1 MQVVVSWREVEADA
15 PDVAKLAR
23 SFFDAHTHH
32 TLATIR
38 RDGSPRISGTEVQFA
53 DGDVWLGSMWRATKA
68 LDLIRDPRFAL
79 HSASEDPP
87 AWKGD
92 AKIAGQMEEV
102 NDPAARKARLGSEA
116 APGRAHLF
124 RADITEVVVV
134 RLGEPPD
141 HLVIESWG
149 AGRGVARRERR

>member
-1 MQVVVSWREVEADA
+1 MPSWSEVEAEA
-15 PDVAKLAR
+15 TELAKLAR

-32 TLATIR
+32 TLATLR

-53 DGDVWLGSMWRATKA
+53 DGEVWLGSMWQATKA

-79 HSASEDPP
+79 HSSSEDPP

-92 AKIAGQMEEV
+92 ARIAGRMEEV
-102 NDPAARKARLGSEA
+102 SDPAARKARLGSES

-134 RLGEPPD
+134 RLGEPAD
-141 HLVIESWG
+141 HLVIESWR
-149 AGRGVARRERR
+149 AGQGVTRRERR

>member
-1 MQVVVSWREVEADA
+1 MPSWSEVEAEA
-15 PDVAKLAR
+15 TELAKLAR
-23 SFFDAHTHH
+23 LFFDAHTHH
-32 TLATIR
+32 TLATLR

-53 DGDVWLGSMWRATKA
+53 DGEVWLGSMWQATKA

-92 AKIAGQMEEV
+92 AKIAGRMEEV
-102 NDPAARKARLGSEA
+102 NDPAARKARLGDEA

-134 RLGEPPD
+134 RLGGPAD
-141 HLVIESWG
+141 HLVIQSWRPG
-149 AGRGVARRERR
+149 HGVTTRERR